1 MKLVAAALSLLALAF
16 LSGCAQLVVP
26 SACQSLP
33 AAKMANCIYISS
45 VTEQNPYYCY
55 SLLNISQRKTC
66 LQDSSDTAMRD
77 SLQRASQEQRD
88 AIFTPALPSQQPAP
102 QAPAVK
108 QLPVPVPTPAN
119 GCNST
124 NSSQANSCLRALAFS
139 QLNVT
144 TCDSI
149 SDSVQRNGCI
159 SDVAR
164 RAKNVSACASL
175 NGTEEASICSYYA
188 KGE

>member
-1 MKLVAAALSLLALAF
+1 MRFVAAALAMLALAF
-16 LSGCAQLVVP
+16 LSGCAQMAIP

-33 AAKMANCIYISS
+33 DAKMANCIYINS
-45 VTEQNPYYCY
+45 VAEQNPYYCY
-55 SLLNISQRKTC
+55 SLLNLSQRKTC
-66 LQDSSDTAMRD
+66 LQDSTDTAMRD
-77 SLQRASQEQRD
+77 ALQRAPQEQRD
-88 AIFTPALPSQQPAP
+88 AIFTQLPPPQKQPA
-102 QAPAVK
+102 QKAPAV
-108 QLPVPVPTPAN
+108 QQPPIPAQAS

-124 NSSQANSCLRALAFS
+124 NSSQAGSCLRALALS

-144 TCDSI
+144 ACDSI

-159 SDVAR
+159 SGVAR
-164 RAKNVSACASL
+164 MAKNVSACASL